1 MENSF
6 PGRSSGPALRRFRRG
21 AAYAAALFLAACDG
35 PQSALAPNGPAAA
48 AVADLWWVMLA
59 IATLVSLAV
68 FAALLYALFHRRDFR
83 GERPTLPLTAGAEQ
97 KKRDARAD
105 ESQPETADE
114 QRRRGDD
121 PVDVLLDTTGS
132 DRRSVRWVLAMGVGV
147 SGVILVGTL
156 LFTLTTLGALHGREA
171 PPDLTIEVTGWQW
184 WWEVHYFDREG
195 RQLFEAA
202 NEIHVPVGKRVRV
215 RLRAADVIHSFWV
228 PQLAG
233 KLDMIPGRTNQF
245 WIQADR
251 PGVYRGQCAEYC
263 AGPHALM
270 AFLVIAEPEAE
281 FRAWMAR
288 QREPAASPESA
299 APTHPHGETEA
310 GSGHEH
316 GGNVLRRGREVFLTA
331 GCAECHTVRGTPAGG
346 NVGPDLT
353 HLASRRTLAAVT
365 IPNTKGHL
373 GGWITSP
380 QEIKPGNKMPAVPLE
395 PEALLAL
402 LHYLQSLK

>member
-1 MENSF
+1 MPNST
-6 PGRSSGPALRRFRRG
+6 PGRSFDSAPFRSRWGVACAGALLLG
-21 AAYAAALFLAACDG
+21 ACDG

-48 AVADLWWVMLA
+48 AVADLWWVMLV

-68 FAALLYALFHRRDFR
+68 SAALLHALFRRRDFR
-83 GERPTLPLTAGAEQ
+83 GERPPLPLTVGAQ
-97 KKRDARAD
+97 DKKEKQAVEGQPESAD
-105 ESQPETADE
+105 E
-114 QRRRGDD
+114 RRREGDD
-121 PVDVLLDTTGS
+121 PVSVLLDTTDS
-132 DRRSVRWVLAMGVGV
+132 DRRSVRWVLALGVGV

-156 LFTLTTLGALHGREA
+156 LFTLNTLGTLHDRET
-171 PPDLTIEVTGWQW
+171 PPDLTIEVIGWQW
-184 WWEVHYFDREG
+184 WWEVHYFDPEG
-195 RQLFEAA
+195 RQLFETA

-215 RLRAADVIHSFWV
+215 RLKAADVIHSFWV

-270 AFLVIAEPEAE
+270 AFLVIAEPEEE

-288 QREPAASPESA
+288 QAEPAAA
-299 APTHPHGETEA
+299 HGQTEA
-310 GSGHEH
+310 GGGHEH
-316 GGNVLRRGREVFLTA
+316 EGDILRRGREVFLTSA
-331 GCAECHTVRGTPAGG
+331 CVACHAVRGTPAVG
-346 NVGPDLT
+346 NIGPDLT
-353 HLASRRTLAAVT
+353 HVASRRTLAAVT

-380 QEIKPGNKMPAVPLE
+380 QEIKPGSKMPAVPLS
-395 PEALLAL
+395 PEEFHAV